1 MLKTILAA
9 LALSIVTTGALA
21 QTEPPPR
28 GIIIVTE
35 GTVRRAPDFAV
46 LHAGVV
52 TDGKT
57 AEEALA
63 ANRPAMNRIPEIA
76 RRFGVSPTD
85 IKTSGFSLTPKFR
98 QPTTPGP
105 QPAGAARVIDGYEA
119 RTSVQITV
127 RNLSSVGPLVDE
139 FVRSG
144 SNMISSVSF
153 GLNDVDAVK
162 DEARQK
168 AAQTA
173 KARAKLYADALG
185 VELGELVS
193 AIDEASYSVLDG
205 AADLPARRAPGQNQ
219 QLSSVIEPGELS
231 VSSSLK
237 TTWQVTRR

>member
-1 MLKTILAA
+1 MLKPILTA
-9 LALSIVTTGALA
+9 LALGVAANTALA
-21 QTEPPPR
+21 QTETPPR
-28 GIIIVTE
+28 GIVIVTE
-35 GTVRRAPDFAV
+35 GTVRKAPDFAT

-52 TDGKT
+52 TTGKT

-76 RRFGVSPTD
+76 RRFGVSPAD
-85 IKTSGFSLTPKFR
+85 IKTSGFSLTPRYR
-98 QPTTPGP
+98 QPTTPAP
-105 QPAGAARVIDGYEA
+105 QPAGVARVIDGYEA
-119 RTSVQITV
+119 RTSLQIIV
-127 RNLSSVGPLVDE
+127 RNLSSAGPLVDE

-153 GLNDVDAVK
+153 GLSNLDAVR

-193 AIDEASYSVLDG
+193 AIDEAPYSALDG
-205 AADLPARRAPGQNQ
+205 AADLPSRRASGGQQ
-219 QLSSVIEPGELS
+219 PAVSVVEPGEIS
-231 VSSSLK
+231 VSSLLK
-237 TTWQVTRR
+237 TTWQVVQR

>member
-9 LALSIVTTGALA
+9 LVLSSAAQAALA
-21 QTEPPPR
+21 QTEAPPR

-35 GTVRRAPDFAV
+35 GTVRKAPDLAI

-52 TDGKT
+52 TTGKT

-63 ANRPAMNRIPEIA
+63 ANRPAMNRIPDIA
-76 RRFGVSPTD
+76 RRFGVSPAD

-105 QPAGAARVIDGYEA
+105 QPVGATRVIDGYEA
-119 RTSVQITV
+119 RTSLQITV
-127 RNLSSVGPLVDE
+127 RDLSSAGPLVDE

-153 GLNDVDAVK
+153 GLNDLDTVK

-173 KARAKLYADALG
+173 KGRAKLYADALG

-193 AIDEASYSVLDG
+193 AIDEASYSVLEG
-205 AADLPARRAPGQNQ
+205 AADLPSRKAPAGRQ
-219 QLSSVIEPGELS
+219 QPVSIIEPGEIS

-237 TTWQVTRR
+237 TTWQVGRR

>member
-1 MLKTILAA
+1 MLKPILAA
-9 LALSIVTTGALA
+9 LVLGIVAKAALA

-28 GIIIVTE
+28 GIVIVTE
-35 GTVRRAPDFAV
+35 GTVRKAPDFAT

-52 TDGKT
+52 TTGKT

-76 RRFGVSPTD
+76 RRFGVSPAD
-85 IKTSGFSLTPKFR
+85 IRTSGFSLTPKYR

-105 QPAGAARVIDGYEA
+105 QPASVARVIDSYEA
-119 RTSVQITV
+119 RTSLQITV
-127 RNLSSVGPLVDE
+127 RNLSSAGPLVDE

-144 SNMISSVSF
+144 SNMISDVSF
-153 GLNDVDAVK
+153 GLSDLDAVK

-168 AAQTA
+168 AARTA

-193 AIDEASYSVLDG
+193 ALDDASYSSTEG
-205 AADLPARRAPGQNQ
+205 AADLPSRRAPGGLQPAV
-219 QLSSVIEPGELS
+219 SVVEPGEIA

-237 TTWQVTRR
+237 TTWQVVQR